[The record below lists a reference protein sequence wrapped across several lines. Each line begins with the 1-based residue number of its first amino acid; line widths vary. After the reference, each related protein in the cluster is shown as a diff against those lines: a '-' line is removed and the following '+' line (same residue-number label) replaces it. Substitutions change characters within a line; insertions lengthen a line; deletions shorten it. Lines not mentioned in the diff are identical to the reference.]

1 MEYKVL
7 DITGLVTNTKLDRKV
22 IEIKNKIPDTT
33 GW

>member
-22 IEIKNKIPDTT
+22 TEIKNKIPDTT